1 MAKRILCI
9 SYDASLLRTRKM
21 LLEDAGYEVVAAEGF
36 VRAMSV
42 CGAQAGTLDLV
53 ILGHSIAA
61 DEREKLISH
70 IRATSR
76 TPVLALLRG
85 CESAVPG
92 AARSIVSLDPSD
104 VLQVIRE
111 MLEPT

>member
-1 MAKRILCI
+1 MAKRILCV

-21 LLEDAGYEVVAAEGF
+21 LLEDAGYEVVAAEDF

-42 CGAQAGTLDLV
+42 FAAQRGTLDLV
-53 ILGHSIAA
+53 ILGHSIAYE
-61 DEREKLISH
+61 DTEKLISH

-76 TPVLALLRG
+76 VPVLALLRG

-92 AARSIVSLDPSD
+92 AARSIVSLDPSELLK
-104 VLQVIRE
+104 VVRE
-111 MLEPT
+111 MVES